1 MASTDILLHHIVAIL
16 DNLINVAGRH
26 NMDSSTL
33 DSLIIL
39 KHEANYMTDN
49 RLNKTLIGEGI
60 VPPEMLNRPKPP
72 MWDRVT
78 PTYPMTDEEY
88 VKLDG
93 HLCPYCGSND
103 LQPNESCAEFTLD
116 SVFIPCKCLACNQEW
131 SDQFRLVGYSPTTK
145 SKERL

>member
-16 DNLINVAGRH
+16 DNLINVVGY
-26 NMDSSTL
+26 MDSSTL
-33 DSLIIL
+33 DSLSIL
-39 KHEANYMTDN
+39 KHEANLMTDN

-60 VPPEMLNRPKPP
+60 LPPEMLNRH
-72 MWDRVT
+72 

-93 HLCPYCGSND
+93 RLCPYCGSND
-103 LQPNESCAEFTLD
+103 LQPNESCTEFTLD

-131 SDQFRLVGYSPTTK
+131 SDQFRLVGYSPTTN